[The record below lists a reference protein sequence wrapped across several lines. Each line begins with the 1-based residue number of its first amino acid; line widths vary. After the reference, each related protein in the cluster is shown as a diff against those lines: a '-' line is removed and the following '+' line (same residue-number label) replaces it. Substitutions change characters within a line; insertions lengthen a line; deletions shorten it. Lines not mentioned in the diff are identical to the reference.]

1 MRSITLEALL
11 EPLDR
16 NQLRDLLLRL
26 AARPDRAAQ
35 GAVSAASA

>member
-16 NQLRDLLLRL
+16 NQLRDLT
-26 AARPDRAAQ
+26 
-35 GAVSAASA
+35 AASGRTA